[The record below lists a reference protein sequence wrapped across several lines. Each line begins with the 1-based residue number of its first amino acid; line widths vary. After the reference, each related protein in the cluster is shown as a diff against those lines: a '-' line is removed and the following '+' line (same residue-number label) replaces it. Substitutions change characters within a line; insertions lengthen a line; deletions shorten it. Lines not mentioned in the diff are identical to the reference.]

1 MLDATMT
8 HQIEDLLACDCTA
21 SPLVPETSQQA
32 LTRLLAELAD
42 ASAYPE

>member
-8 HQIEDLLACDCTA
+8 RQLEDLLACDCSD
-21 SPLVPETSQQA
+21 SPLVPETTQQS
-32 LTRLLAELAD
+32 LTRLLSELAQ